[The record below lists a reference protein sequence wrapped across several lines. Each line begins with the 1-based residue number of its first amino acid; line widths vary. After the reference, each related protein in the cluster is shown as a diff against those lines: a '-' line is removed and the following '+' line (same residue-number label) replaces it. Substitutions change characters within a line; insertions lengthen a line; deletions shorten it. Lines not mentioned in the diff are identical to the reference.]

1 MWSRLVLCA
10 VLGGCSFRASSAGDD
25 GQGHDAALRDAAAD
39 ATAGGPKD
47 GPIDGQGGGAT
58 DCFGHW
64 LAGNPVISTPQELTT
79 LSTTS
84 SERDPWISLDG
95 LTLYFASNRAGT
107 SDIYLAS
114 RASKTQPFGNTTLLV
129 NLRTGNHDEDRPA
142 LTEDQKMFVMASDK
156 AGLGVADIYFAIRP
170 NTTQDFG
177 TPDLAHMANVN
188 AVAGSK
194 FDPFLTKD
202 GLKLYLSPDPPGAP
216 PQQIALATRLD
227 ANSDFTT
234 PVNVAAIN
242 NVAGAVNYDPSV
254 SSDERIILFSSVRA
268 GGVGQG
274 DLWYATR
281 QDATQ
286 PFGTPV
292 LVPTVNTAQSD
303 GDPMLSADGCE
314 LYFSSSRNGG
324 DQDLFVAQITK

>member
-1 MWSRLVLCA
+1 MWPRLVLCVA
-10 VLGGCSFRASSAGDD
+10 LGGCSFRASSTGDD
-25 GQGHDAALRDAAAD
+25 GQGRDAALHDAAVDAV
-39 ATAGGPKD
+39 AGGPKD
-47 GPIDGQGGGAT
+47 GPIDGQGGGQN

-79 LSTTS
+79 LSTAS
-84 SERDPWISLDG
+84 SERDPWISPDG

-114 RASKTQPFGNTTLLV
+114 RASKAQPFGNTPTLLV
-129 NLRTGNHDEDRPA
+129 NLRTTNHDEDRPA

-156 AGLGVADIYFAIRP
+156 AGLGVADIYFATRP
-170 NTTQDFG
+170 NTMQDFG
-177 TPDLAHMANVN
+177 TPDATHMAKVN

-216 PQQIALATRLD
+216 PQQIALATRPD

-234 PVNVAAIN
+234 PVNIAAIN
-242 NVAGAVNYDPSV
+242 NVAGAANFDPSV
-254 SSDERIILFSSVRA
+254 SSDERIIVFSSDRA
-268 GGVGQG
+268 GNA

-281 QDATQ
+281 QDPTQ

-292 LVPTVNTAQSD
+292 PVPMVNSAQSD

-314 LYFSSSRNGG
+314 LYFSSTRNGG